1 MNTLEVLQSV
11 TRLFP
16 RVFVIVDTLEEC
28 SDGTRAEFLPALQS
42 LGNIVD
48 FLVTSCDFMAIA
60 QDFQDNKWLDI
71 RANSADV
78 WRYIEGRISQ
88 LLHLRIHAKKDV
100 GLKEEVV
107 VAIIGN
113 VGGMLVLYLLLSF
126 SIVVNI
132 LPQVFTSAISHG
144 HVGNYNHRSGSS

>member
-42 LGNIVD
+42 LGNIVNL
-48 FLVTSCDFMAIA
+48 LVTSRDIPAIA
-60 QDFQDNKWLDI
+60 RDFQDNKPLDI

-78 WRYIEGRISQ
+78 RRYIEGRIPQ
-88 LLHLRIHAKKDV
+88 LSHLRIHVDNDV
-100 GLKEEVV
+100 ELKEEIVK
-107 VAIIGN
+107 AIIRS
-113 VGGMLVLYLLLSF
+113 VDGMLVSTVIIFTLSLMF
-126 SIVVNI
+126 CAK
-132 LPQVFTSAISHG
+132 VFTSAISHG